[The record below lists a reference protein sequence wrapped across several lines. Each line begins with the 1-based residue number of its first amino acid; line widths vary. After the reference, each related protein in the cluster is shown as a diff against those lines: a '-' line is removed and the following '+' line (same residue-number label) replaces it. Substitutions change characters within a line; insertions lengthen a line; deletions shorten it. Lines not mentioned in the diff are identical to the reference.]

1 VEVSPRILSS
11 RKRVIVALVHTV
23 VFFGVAIFTALLTVR
38 PLAGTSPTSA
48 WIVGGV
54 YLVVSS
60 ILLWLTV
67 ISRTAAERLYFG
79 LCTSSAALGLGR
91 QILGDAALP
100 IAGPVRV
107 IFLACAIAVGIAM
120 LRASTGRH

>member
-1 VEVSPRILSS
+1 MSPRILSS
-11 RKRVIVALVHTV
+11 RKRVIIALVHTV

-38 PLAGTSPTSA
+38 PLAATSPTSA

-60 ILLWLTV
+60 VLLWLTV
-67 ISRTAAERLYFG
+67 ISRTAPERLYFG

-91 QILGDAALP
+91 QIAGDAGLP
-100 IAGPVRV
+100 TAGPLRV
-107 IFLACAIAVGIAM
+107 ILLGGAVGVGIAM
-120 LRASTGRH
+120 LRASTARR